1 MVWMYMIIISLVI
14 DALFLLL
21 LIQLQTSVRDIFTRY
36 ITQVWITSSFHLDYQ
51 SEIRSWDQCDRAY
64 PNGPSSCCI
73 LSVRTGI
80 SPYSQNQ
87 PNYSRDF
94 FLLQNISFT
103 TAFSDMVGFESP
115 SVPSGCPEPSY
126 ATEILFHRPAN
137 PDSTR
142 KQASTYWRRGIEW
155 RIDSWIKTDAECV
168 REVQQRWNETV
179 SGVNSRTRGL

>member
-1 MVWMYMIIISLVI
+1 MVWMYLIIISLVI

-142 KQASTYWRRGIEW
+142 
-155 RIDSWIKTDAECV
+155 IDSWIKTDAECV

-179 SGVNSRTRGL
+179 SSVNSRTRGL